1 MKNKWFF
8 YCLHLLF
15 WAFTSWLIIS
25 SFSITGH
32 MVNIENGIVSDTI
45 SRSDELI
52 WFFSIGQPFFALY
65 FYLQIFLT
73 KKRVKQ
79 KKLIALAWQSL
90 LLTGLFY
97 ILYMAVVYFIFPKHI
112 HILWFPSLWY
122 GIFIF
127 YIIISISYG
136 FIHAWIQT
144 EKDKKQLEISTK
156 KAELNLLRAQ
166 LHPHFLFNTMNNLLA
181 MVDQQHNPK
190 LAKSIDTLSSLL
202 RYVVYE
208 NKEPKVTVAKEIRF
222 VKDFVALHLLR
233 YEEDEIDYKITT
245 TGQYNQQ
252 LIEMSILLSFVENA
266 FKHGVQPELDSFIH
280 ITIDI
285 SKNNRILFAIENS
298 KHPKLSNEQIGGYG
312 IQSTKDRLQLAYPNK
327 HQLNIKENNTTYST
341 TLNLQTDES
350 NLS

>member
-1 MKNKWFF
+1 MKNKWVF

-32 MVNIENGIVSDTI
+32 IVNIDAGIVSDSI

-73 KKRVKQ
+73 KKHTTQ
-79 KKLIALAWQSL
+79 KKIIVLAWKSL
-90 LLTGLFY
+90 LLMGLFY
-97 ILYMAVVYFIFPKHI
+97 SLYMAVVYFIFPQHI

-127 YIIISISYG
+127 YSIIAISYG
-136 FIHAWIQT
+136 FIYTWIQT
-144 EKDKKQLEISTK
+144 EKEKKRLETLNK
-156 KAELNLLRAQ
+156 QAELNLLRAQ

-181 MVDQQHNPK
+181 MVDQNHSPK

-208 NKEPKVTVAKEIRF
+208 NKEAKVSIAREIQFIQDFSALNALRF
-222 VKDFVALHLLR
+222 
-233 YEEDEIDYKITT
+233 EEDEVDFKLTII
-245 TGQYNQQ
+245 GQNDQQ
-252 LIEMSILLSFVENA
+252 LIEMSILLCFVENA
-266 FKHGVQPELDSFIH
+266 FKHGVQPEVASYIH
-280 ITIDI
+280 IVVDV
-285 SKNNRILFAIENS
+285 SNSNCLLFTIENS
-298 KHPKLSNEQIGGYG
+298 VHPILENQQIGGYG
-312 IQSTKDRLQLAYPNK
+312 LQATKERLLLAYPSK
-327 HQLNIKENNTTYST
+327 HQLDIKSSKECYLV
-341 TLNLQTDES
+341 TLTLHT
-350 NLS
+350 